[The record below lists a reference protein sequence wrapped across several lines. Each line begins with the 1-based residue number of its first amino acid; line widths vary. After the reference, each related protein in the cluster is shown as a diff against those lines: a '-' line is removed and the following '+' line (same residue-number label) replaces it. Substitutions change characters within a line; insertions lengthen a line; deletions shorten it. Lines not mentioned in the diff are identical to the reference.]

1 MRLLTSLCLL
11 AACISAQ
18 EVPESVPES
27 SSASVVSTERLDR
40 CATLGFDA
48 DALDCGLCDDLS
60 TFLTSKVPKKK
71 SKAKSAKNVVQECQ
85 ECCSDFSKVLE
96 AEGRRYPKVALAV
109 NSRRLKRYPK
119 VANFVE
125 NHAEQIKGLEVQE
138 TNPRLP
144 MLEFFDENGEKV
156 EEISVAHWD
165 EDSIAE
171 FIANK
176 LLSQDVK
183 EDNGEVAEEIV
194 EEEIVEVEV
203 EADEP

>member
-1 MRLLTSLCLL
+1 MRLLLPSLLL
-11 AACISAQ
+11 VWVCISAQ
-18 EVPESVPES
+18 EVPESAPEG

-40 CATLGFDA
+40 CTTLGFDA
-48 DALDCGLCDDLS
+48 DALDCRLCDDLS
-60 TFLTSKVPKKK
+60 TFLTSKVSKKK
-71 SKAKSAKNVVQECQ
+71 SKKTKSVENVVTECQ

-109 NSRRLKRYPK
+109 NRRRLKRYPK

-125 NHAEQIKGLEVQE
+125 NHADQIKGLEVQE
-138 TNPRLP
+138 TDPRLP

-176 LLSQDVK
+176 LLPQE
-183 EDNGEVAEEIV
+183 EDNGEVV

-203 EADEP
+203 EAAEP